1 MCVSDKSLFTVL
13 IYIYEIF
20 SLIWFLCKMV
30 IIDLVKLYM
39 FIDLFISHSVKR
51 TISLRNLINKL
62 RLFNTKKKVR
72 LNKQI

>member
-1 MCVSDKSLFTVL
+1 
-13 IYIYEIF
+13 
-20 SLIWFLCKMV
+20 MV

-62 RLFNTKKKVR
+62 RLFNTKKKFDY
-72 LNKQI
+72 LSKSNNLMNFMKQ